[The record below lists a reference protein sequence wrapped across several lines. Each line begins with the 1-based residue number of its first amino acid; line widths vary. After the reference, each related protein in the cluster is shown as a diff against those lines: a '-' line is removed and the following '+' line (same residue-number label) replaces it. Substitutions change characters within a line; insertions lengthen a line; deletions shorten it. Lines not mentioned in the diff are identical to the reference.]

1 MRLALKQILLVVGLF
16 FGVLGVAIAYA
27 SRTQLIAEAQIKQN
41 PIPVLDQGNLLG
53 SIPSGIRVSRPDEDA
68 TSRQAVDVPFA
79 AAFTRGQNTPV
90 QLSRTADALVTDPQ
104 NNNFRTATPTSG
116 NPISPQVAI
125 AHADVELE
133 GRLAVAP
140 LKTTVDYVTFYDPM
154 IQKRREAW
162 RIIYWGSPILQA
174 HYQLPNPSR
183 VGGLTSLGSQSVSQ
197 LAVTLVLIDPLT
209 QEVLQVSSST

>member
-27 SRTQLIAEAQIKQN
+27 SRTQLIAEAQVKQN
-41 PIPVLDQGNLLG
+41 PIPVLVQGNLLNPT
-53 SIPSGIRVSRPDEDA
+53 PSGIRVSRPDTE
-68 TSRQAVDVPFA
+68 SPSGQAVNVPLVA
-79 AAFTRGQNTPV
+79 TFTRGQDTPV
-90 QLSRTADALVTDPQ
+90 QLSRTAAALVTDPQ
-104 NNNFRTATPTSG
+104 NNNFRTATPNLG

-140 LKTTVDYVTFYDPM
+140 TKTTVDYVTFYDPM

-162 RIIYWGSPILQA
+162 RVIYWGSPILQL
-174 HYQLPNPSR
+174 HYQLPDPSR
-183 VGGLTSLGSQSVSQ
+183 VSGLTSPGSQSVSQ
-197 LAVTLVLIDPLT
+197 LAVTLVLIDPQT